1 MIGPAMVST
10 DRKAQRA
17 PVRDGSS
24 ILPRSTDG
32 WLVFEV
38 SVVSSASPEQVHAEI
53 LRALGHCFHEVMVER
68 G

>member
-1 MIGPAMVST
+1 MT
-10 DRKAQRA
+10 EQ
-17 PVRDGSS
+17 
-24 ILPRSTDG
+24 DG

-53 LRALGHCFHEVMVER
+53 LRALSHCFGEVMVER